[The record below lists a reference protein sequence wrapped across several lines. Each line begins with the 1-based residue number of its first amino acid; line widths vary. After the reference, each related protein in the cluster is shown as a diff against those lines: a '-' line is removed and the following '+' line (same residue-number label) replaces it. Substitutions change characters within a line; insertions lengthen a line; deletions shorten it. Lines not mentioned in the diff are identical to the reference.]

1 MGLEQTIGDFAQL
14 KEESSKKASELQE
27 LRSKIR
33 EQIKNGETTGDK
45 IKDYLIVVGAQYPDG
60 EFTRSDFKGLYH
72 SLRILD
78 RKIKESQ
85 LEVFMLVKERES
97 ISGCTGFGHKG
108 FKSKDA
114 ILEIGFLNGELRF
127 DFSPHS
133 EFNEGKIT
141 IPPSPEVIIPTSKY
155 ATMDNSRFE
164 RKLGLVE
171 KDMGIDMH
179 YLPGLDKHLP
189 EFGPLEKEIS
199 IFNSSI
205 DRVVNYFVGDEVPLY
220 FKIHPIHRDH
230 ILERLRRG
238 ELTGEKLAELMNT
251 KLIKDID
258 TMYVAALNL
267 LGKSAPEE
275 FHMAYNGQIY
285 DGKVKIVTEL
295 IDLIKNEKKISGRI
309 NEIMGSVDND
319 LVDDVAA
326 TLISSPLRDEIKDI
340 RRDIGCNLREAVQLD
355 MDKTPWVLDI
365 GEKGE
370 QIDVPR
376 YVKGLI
382 DKYELSIKQ

>member
-164 RKLGLVE
+164 RKWGLVE

-220 FKIHPIHRDH
+220 FKIHPIHRD
-230 ILERLRRG
+230 
-238 ELTGEKLAELMNT
+238 
-251 KLIKDID
+251 
-258 TMYVAALNL
+258 
-267 LGKSAPEE
+267 
-275 FHMAYNGQIY
+275 YNGQIY